1 MNVNKTSGTEAGRVW
16 KIKYKHEE
24 HNSEL
29 TIHYYNKPVKSKKS
43 KFLVQGGSHAAKYLF
58 VFNEMPK
65 IYKMVCE
72 IKPSTPMK
80 LKNDFQ
86 CNQCKLKSKTKKDM
100 RVHIA
105 TCHSKSNR
113 LGHSP
118 NVKRLGRALTR
129 RKVRE
134 KTISY
139 VDKSINE
146 DEKLLDE
153 DVSISVVNDKSVV
166 FDEKNMVQNTASAGQ

>member
-1 MNVNKTSGTEAGRVW
+1 MLFFSNYGFEKLFGKPIVNVNKTSGTEAGRVW

-72 IKPSTPMK
+72 MKPSTPMK
-80 LKNDFQ
+80 LKNDYQ

-100 RVHIA
+100 RVHIL

-118 NVKRLGRALTR
+118 NVKRLGRALAR
-129 RKVRE
+129 
-134 KTISY
+134 
-139 VDKSINE
+139 
-146 DEKLLDE
+146 
-153 DVSISVVNDKSVV
+153 
-166 FDEKNMVQNTASAGQ
+166 